1 MIWTFKV
8 QKAPKPFYQIQMWEE
23 GGAVVREILRSLHK
37 LLQKTDTEPFLCE
50 DTVPAGNN
58 WGQTVELNESLLLV
72 SSHDQQRALDQ
83 AVKKQEHEHMSMMHF
98 SLENTT
104 YMQLY
109 QLQILKVRFKKKKT
123 PTGTELFALPL

>member
-37 LLQKTDTEPFLCE
+37 LLQKTDTETFLCE

-58 WGQTVELNESLLLV
+58 WGQTVELNESLILV

-83 AVKKQEHEHMSMMHF
+83 AVKKQEHEHMNMMF
-98 SLENTT
+98 SCSHVL
-104 YMQLY
+104 
-109 QLQILKVRFKKKKT
+109 
-123 PTGTELFALPL
+123 TGKYHLHAALPTSDIKSEI